1 MNIAVRAILFL
12 TLLLAGCAT
21 PRIVVLSDPLD
32 ARERND
38 LGVSYESAGEPDLA
52 LQAYAEAADKDPS
65 WDQPLINLGNV
76 HAALGRWPEAEDG
89 YRRALRRNPGN
100 PEAMNN
106 LAYSLARQGRDSE
119 ALEWSGKALDLDPGN
134 PLFACTRALALLQ
147 AGRRDEAVAL
157 LDGVLHTLP
166 GDDPLRPDAA
176 ALRERALRAAPGERV
191 DIRP

>member
-1 MNIAVRAILFL
+1 MSIAARAILFL

-38 LGVSYESAGEPDLA
+38 LGVSYESAGDLDLA

-119 ALEWSGKALDLDPGN
+119 ALEWSGKAL
-134 PLFACTRALALLQ
+134 ALLQ

-157 LDGVLHTLP
+157 LDGVLRALP

-176 ALRERALRAAPGERV
+176 ALRERALRSAPGESV
-191 DIRP
+191 DIQP

>member
-12 TLLLAGCAT
+12 TLILAGCAT

-38 LGVSYESAGEPDLA
+38 LGVSYESAGESDLA

-76 HAALGRWPEAEDG
+76 HAARSRWSEAEDA
-89 YRRALRRNPGN
+89 YRKALRRNPAN

-106 LAYSLARQGRDSE
+106 LAYILARQKRASE
-119 ALEWSGKALDLDPGN
+119 ALEWSGTALALDSGN
-134 PLFACTRALALLQ
+134 PLFMSTRALALLQ
-147 AGRRDEAVAL
+147 SGRRDEAITL
-157 LDGVLHTLP
+157 LDQTLSVLP
-166 GDDPLRPDAA
+166 ADDPLRQEAA
-176 ALRERALRAAPGERV
+176 ALLDRALRAAPGESV
-191 DIRP
+191 DMWP